1 MKKAVFLGAAGAF
14 FFAFTF
20 ILNKSM
26 HLSGGN
32 WIWSASLRYLFT
44 LPLLAVI
51 VKMRCGLNGI
61 HSAIAANPKEWF
73 LWSTVGFG
81 LFYAPVA
88 YAGDHGDSWLIAATW
103 QITIT
108 AGVLL
113 APVFQTRISLRNL
126 AVSSVILA
134 GVFML
139 QFKDAAASG
148 SSAIN
153 ILLPVLTGAVAYPL
167 GNRKM
172 MRVCPHGIST
182 MERVYGMTLCSAPF
196 WLALSEYGML
206 SGGAPSANQV
216 FQAFLVALFSGV
228 TATLLFFKAT
238 DMVKTDIRR
247 LAAVESTQALEVVFA
262 LLGGVLFLGESV
274 PHAAGFAGI
283 VLIIGGIAL
292 NSAVSVI
299 RH

>member
-32 WIWSASLRYLFT
+32 WVWSASLRYLFT
-44 LPLLAVI
+44 LPLLAMI
-51 VKMRCGLNGI
+51 VKMRCGLNGV

-88 YAGDHGDSWLIAATW
+88 YAGDHGDAWLIAATW

-113 APVFQTRISLRNL
+113 APVFHTRISLRNL
-126 AVSSVILA
+126 AVSAVILG

-139 QFKDAAASG
+139 QFRDAASSG
-148 SSAIN
+148 SYAMHT
-153 ILLPVLTGAVAYPL
+153 LLPILTGAIAYPL

-172 MRVCPHGIST
+172 MRVCPHDIST
-182 MERVYGMTLCSAPF
+182 VERVYGMTLCSVPF
-196 WLALSEYGML
+196 WLALSVFGLL
-206 SGGAPSANQV
+206 SGDAPSANQA

-238 DMVKTDIRR
+238 DMVKTDIRL

-262 LLGGVLFLGESV
+262 LMGGVLFLGESM
-274 PHAAGFAGI
+274 PDAAGFAGI
-283 VLIIGGIAL
+283 LLIIGGIAL
-292 NSAVSVI
+292 NSLLPV

>member
-26 HLSGGN
+26 YLSGGN
-32 WIWSASLRYLFT
+32 WVWSASLRYLFT
-44 LPLLAVI
+44 LPLLAVTVRI
-51 VKMRCGLNGI
+51 RCGLGGI
-61 HSAIAANPKEWF
+61 HSAIAGNPKEWF

-81 LFYAPVA
+81 LFYAPVT
-88 YAGDHGDSWLIAATW
+88 YAGDHGNAWLIAASW

-113 APVFQTRISLRNL
+113 APLFQTRISIRNL
-126 AVSSVILA
+126 SVSAVILA

-139 QFKDAAASG
+139 QFRDSEISAAS
-148 SSAIN
+148 AAHT
-153 ILLPVLTGAVAYPL
+153 LLPILIGAVAYPL

-172 MRVCPHGIST
+172 MQICTENIST
-182 MERVYGMTLCSAPF
+182 LERVYGMTLCSAPF
-196 WLALSEYGML
+196 WLGLAAYGF
-206 SGGAPSANQV
+206 SDSGAPSANQA

-228 TATLLFFKAT
+228 IATLLFFKAT
-238 DMVKTDIRR
+238 DMVKTDIKW

-262 LLGGVLFLGESV
+262 LTGGVLFLGE
-274 PHAAGFAGI
+274 PMPDAAGFAGI
-283 VLIIGGIAL
+283 LLIIGGIAL

>member
-32 WIWSASLRYLFT
+32 WVWSACLRYLFT

-51 VKMRCGLNGI
+51 VKMRGGLGAI
-61 HSAIAANPKEWF
+61 HSEIAGNLKEWL

-81 LFYAPVA
+81 LFYAPLT
-88 YAGDHGDSWLIAATW
+88 YAGDHGDAWLIAASW

-113 APVFQTRISLRNL
+113 APLFKMKISMRNL
-126 AVSSVILA
+126 FVSSVILT
-134 GVFML
+134 GVFIL
-139 QFKDAAASG
+139 QFRG
-148 SSAIN
+148 SEISSVSVTHT
-153 ILLPVLTGAVAYPL
+153 LLPVLIGAVAYPL

-172 MRVCPHGIST
+172 MRICSHEIST
-182 MERVYGMTLCSAPF
+182 IERVYGMTLCSIPF
-196 WLALSEYGML
+196 WLLL
-206 SGGAPSANQV
+206 SGYGLVRVGVPAANQAS
-216 FQAFLVALFSGV
+216 QALLVALFSGV

-238 DMVKTDIRR
+238 DMVKTDIRW
-247 LAAVESTQALEVVFA
+247 LAAVESTQALELVFA
-262 LLGGVLFLGESV
+262 LAGGIFFLGESM
-274 PHAAGFAGI
+274 PDAAGFAGI
-283 VLIIGGIAL
+283 ALIIGGIAM
-292 NSAVSVI
+292 NSLLSV